1 MSNEIK
7 GGDTSQVF
15 KYNQLDKS
23 TADFLRTKESNMR
36 EIVGKAYTELGK
48 ELYEAQQELAGNNHY
63 DGVFERWYT
72 YLGWKKRTVYNL
84 IDRYLLVQKLHD
96 KEKETLEDLPV
107 SLTYDIAKP
116 SAESTPEK
124 AQAKA
129 EVLAGEI
136 TTGKAYKERIK
147 QLEKERDIERKER
160 ERLEQENEEL
170 SNNMAEEFDEIKKEN
185 ETLKRKYGEEGAR
198 VIDDKERVEF
208 YQEFANDLDY
218 VMKKYGSI
226 IFDGEDLKRFGN
238 TDVEYAEK
246 VNEFNDFWKKYVRTV
261 MSEQTI
267 INMEEI

>member
-1 MSNEIK
+1 
-7 GGDTSQVF
+7 
-15 KYNQLDKS
+15 
-23 TADFLRTKESNMR
+23 MR
-36 EIVGKAYTELGK
+36 EIVGKAYTELGRELK
-48 ELYEAQQELAGNNHY
+48 EARDRLAGNRY
-63 DGVFERWYT
+63 DGVFGKWLDYVGMNRQQA
-72 YLGWKKRTVYNL
+72 GRL
-84 IDRYLLVQKLHD
+84 IQRYELVVTNCDSGDLL
-96 KEKETLEDLPV
+96 ENLPV

-198 VIDDKERVEF
+198 VIDDKERVGF